1 MMGENLMYQFF
12 IYFNITCCHM
22 RISIFVCKTT
32 VSAFLCIV
40 CTNPVKYE
48 VIIDVGIC
56 RSKAIYELLV
66 CVCERNNL
74 FFLNQQAN
82 WFIIVHNL

>member
-22 RISIFVCKTT
+22 RISIFICKTT
-32 VSAFLCIV
+32 VSAFLYIV
-40 CTNPVKYE
+40 CTNLVIYE

-56 RSKAIYELLV
+56 RSKNHL
-66 CVCERNNL
+66 
-74 FFLNQQAN
+74 
-82 WFIIVHNL
+82 